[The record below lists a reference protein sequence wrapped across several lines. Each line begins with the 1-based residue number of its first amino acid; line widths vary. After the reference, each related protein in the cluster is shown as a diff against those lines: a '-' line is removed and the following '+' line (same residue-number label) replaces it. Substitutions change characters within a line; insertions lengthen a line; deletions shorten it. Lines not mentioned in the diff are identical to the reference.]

1 MTKKKNKNK
10 KIVRIKRK
18 FKLNVGMIIFFIIF
32 VYIVFSVYSYIRS
45 DPVKFYEVE
54 EGSIVKEHNYTGI
67 ILREEQVVNCEKS
80 GYFNYYIPNGRKVAK
95 GAAVYSIDETGNLEE
110 YLREHPELLS
120 GLTSENISELRAQL
134 YNAAVSLTDSDFR
147 RLYDLDDSLNASV
160 MEYAG
165 FNSLSTLSDSFD
177 ELGISFNEFTAP
189 GSGVVSYSIDGFES
203 LTPDQ
208 LTADMFDKTGYS
220 PNITGSGK
228 PVEEGAPVYKLI
240 TSDNWS
246 IVFPVDTEDMA
257 EFSDREEVS
266 VNFTD
271 KGISSEAK
279 LSIVKGQD
287 GNNYGKLDFSRYMV
301 SFASDRFVD
310 FEIVTNNVSGL
321 KIPERA
327 ITSKDFFVVPAD
339 YLVQNDDGTEGFNK
353 EVLSD
358 TGTAVQFVDTEIY
371 SIDDE
376 YCYIDNSEGSEFK
389 SGDFVQKPESTDR
402 YQIGPTQSIP
412 GVYNINKGY
421 TVFRRIE
428 ELERD
433 NGYCI
438 VKKNTPYG
446 PSVYD
451 HIVLDAQSVEEG
463 EILYR

>member
-1 MTKKKNKNK
+1 M
-10 KIVRIKRK
+10 
-18 FKLNVGMIIFFIIF
+18 
-32 VYIVFSVYSYIRS
+32 
-45 DPVKFYEVE
+45 
-54 EGSIVKEHNYTGI
+54 
-67 ILREEQVVNCEKS
+67 
-80 GYFNYYIPNGRKVAK
+80 
-95 GAAVYSIDETGNLEE
+95 
-110 YLREHPELLS
+110 
-120 GLTSENISELRAQL
+120 
-134 YNAAVSLTDSDFR
+134 
-147 RLYDLDDSLNASV
+147 
-160 MEYAG
+160 
-165 FNSLSTLSDSFD
+165 
-177 ELGISFNEFTAP
+177 
-189 GSGVVSYSIDGFES
+189 
-203 LTPDQ
+203 
-208 LTADMFDKTGYS
+208 
-220 PNITGSGK
+220 
-228 PVEEGAPVYKLI
+228 
-240 TSDNWS
+240 
-246 IVFPVDTEDMA
+246 
-257 EFSDREEVS
+257 
-266 VNFTD
+266 
-271 KGISSEAK
+271 
-279 LSIVKGQD
+279 
-287 GNNYGKLDFSRYMV
+287 
-301 SFASDRFVD
+301 D

-327 ITSKDFFVVPAD
+327 ITSKDFFVVPVD
-339 YLVQNDDGTEGFNK
+339 FLVQNDDGTEGFNK